1 MGLPIIDISFKQL
14 AKTAVIRSQRG
25 IVALILK
32 DTTKASLTVFDEGDI
47 PTTDVVF
54 TVDENGEFGSA
65 EGLKP
70 IYPYITD
77 RNGELLSNVYLKR
90 FADGRFIHRNSPLWA
105 FAMSVSAVLNPKI

>member
-47 PTTDVVF
+47 PSSLT
-54 TVDENGEFGSA
+54 
-65 EGLKP
+65 
-70 IYPYITD
+70 
-77 RNGELLSNVYLKR
+77 
-90 FADGRFIHRNSPLWA
+90 
-105 FAMSVSAVLNPKI
+105 